1 MRRLFVVPLAVLVAF
16 AFTSLSFAQAKPAE
30 KPAAPQAM
38 PAEGKAAPTEKP
50 AAKPKPKFTRGEVVS
65 VDPAAKT
72 LVVKTK
78 DKELSFSVEEKA
90 AKVLADL
97 KAGDRVS
104 VSYSEVDGKLTAKS
118 VKKVK
123 MAAKKPATQ

>member
-1 MRRLFVVPLAVLVAF
+1 MKKLFIVPLAVLVAF
-16 AFTSLSFAQAKPAE
+16 SFASLSFAQAKPAE

-38 PAEGKAAPTEKP
+38 PAGEKAAPAEKP
-50 AAKPKPKFTRGEVVS
+50 AAKPKSKVTQGEVVS
-65 VDPAAKT
+65 ADPAAKT

-97 KAGDRVS
+97 KAGDRVR